1 MKLLLV
7 LLAAVAVL
15 GVQENKNP
23 APAPTR
29 NGSLPWVSPDGSRIA
44 FISERTGNDDVFVI
58 NADGSGELQLTNTAD
73 REGLAGWSPDS
84 KRVVFA
90 VFKNDATTLY
100 EVDLDTKSQRQLAI
114 IPGRSPVLSPDGKQ
128 VVYWSGDWTS
138 MRVFVAPLDDL
149 SKARQIN
156 DGASIAWMTRW
167 SPDGEQI
174 AFTGRND
181 PKSELAIFVVNA
193 DGSGRR
199 QVTRIPAEEGGA
211 QAPAWS
217 RDGRQIAI
225 QVASRTQ
232 KGLAHLWIVDVRTG
246 EARKLNAHDA
256 RYLDE
261 TPSWFLDGK
270 RLAFQSDRSGR
281 MEVWVMNSD
290 GTKAKQLTGTKS
302 TGVSDPAVLR
312 GYQRSITADGLAS
325 RLHFLASDFFE
336 GRETTTRGQKL
347 AAYYLASEYR
357 QLGLTPRGTE
367 KTADPLESYFQPFTV
382 YRRTP
387 KQTRLEVAINGERV
401 AASTFSADAHD
412 DLSFFSTGGLF
423 NATGQVVF
431 AGYGVASDYA
441 ALSAKGIMF
450 ANKWLLI
457 LENDTQFV
465 NKRSALWKI
474 GKPKGV
480 LIVSDVTPRTS
491 GKFADLAAQASL
503 NMQRLGGLSLVESTD
518 FPPTFAIST
527 TLANQLLAPSKQT
540 VESLKK
546 QLDETQKPTVF
557 ELDKSVHV
565 TATIETCAGLK
576 TENVLAFIEG
586 SDPKLKDE
594 VVIISAHYDHL
605 GINPALKGDQIYNGA
620 ADDGSGVVASL
631 ELAQWFMRAKRDGF
645 GPRRSLLFINFS
657 GEEKGLLGS
666 RYYTQQPIVPW
677 ENTVADINMDGV
689 GGFDAK
695 HPSQS
700 KNYIYILGTDELSTD
715 LIDATKRLNQTTEV
729 NLEIT
734 PNKGFGSDHQSFE
747 AQLVPYIYYSTGL
760 TEKYH
765 QPEDEPDTIDYDH
778 LARVVRL
785 VFATAWEVA
794 NRDMRVPAVDR
805 SLLTIEGYTCPPC
818 PFACDDHVFEK
829 GGECPV
835 CGMGLVPK
843 YVRANT
849 PKATRPA
856 A

>member
-1 MKLLLV
+1 MKLTFV
-7 LLAAVAVL
+7 LLALAML
-15 GVQENKNP
+15 GVQDIKNP

-29 NGSLPWVSPDGSRIA
+29 NGSLPWVSPDGSHIA
-44 FISERTGNDDVFVI
+44 FISERSGSDDLFVI
-58 NADGSGELQLTNTAD
+58 AADGSGEQQLTNTPD

-84 KRVVFA
+84 QRVVFA
-90 VFKNDATTLY
+90 VFKNETTTLY
-100 EVDLDTKSQRQLAI
+100 EIDLDGKSQRQLAV
-114 IPGRSPVLSPDGKQ
+114 IPGRSPVVSPDGKQ
-128 VVYWSGDWTS
+128 VVYWSGDWTN
-138 MRVFVAPLDDL
+138 MRVFVASLADL
-149 SKARQIN
+149 SKPRQIN
-156 DGASIAWMTRW
+156 DGTSIAWMTRW
-167 SPDGEQI
+167 SPDGKQI

-199 QVTRIPAEEGGA
+199 QVTRLSAEEGGA

-217 RDGRQIAI
+217 RDGRQLAI
-225 QVASRTQ
+225 QVASRAQ
-232 KGLAHLWIVDVRTG
+232 KGLAHIWIVDVRTG
-246 EARKLNAHDA
+246 EARKLAAHDA

-261 TPSWFLDGK
+261 TPSWFLDGQ

-290 GTKAKQLTGTKS
+290 GSNAKQLTGVKS
-302 TGVSDPAVLR
+302 TSANDPTVLR
-312 GYQRSITADGLAS
+312 SYQRAITPDGLAS
-325 RLHFLASDFFE
+325 RLHFFASDFFE

-357 QLGLTPRGTE
+357 QLGLTPLGTE
-367 KTADPLESYFQPFTV
+367 TTNDPLESYFQPFNV

-401 AASTFSADAHD
+401 ATSTFSADAHD
-412 DLSFFSTGGLF
+412 DLSFFSTGGTV
-423 NATGQVVF
+423 NATGGVVF
-431 AGYGVASDYA
+431 GGYGLASDYA
-441 ALSAKGIMF
+441 ALSAKEL
-450 ANKWLLI
+450 ASKWLLI
-457 LENDTQFV
+457 FENDTQFI

-474 GKPKGV
+474 AKPKGV
-480 LIVSDVTPRTS
+480 LIVSDVTPRTT
-491 GKFADLAAQASL
+491 GKFADLAAQASA
-503 NMQRLGGLSLVESTD
+503 NAQRLGGLSLVESTD

-527 TLANQLLAPSKQT
+527 KLANQLLAPSKQT

-546 QLDETQKPTVF
+546 QLDAAQKPNVF
-557 ELDKSVHV
+557 ELDKNVLV
-565 TATIETCAGLK
+565 TATIEPSASLR

-631 ELAQWFMRAKRDGF
+631 ELAQGFMRAKRDGF
-645 GPRRSLLFINFS
+645 GPRRSILFVNFT

-666 RYYTQQPIVPW
+666 AYYTQQPVVPW
-677 ENTVADINMDGV
+677 EKTVADINMDGV
-689 GGFDAK
+689 GGLDAK
-695 HPSQS
+695 HPTQS
-700 KNYIYILGTDELSTD
+700 KNYIYVLGTDELSTE
-715 LIDATKRLNQTTEV
+715 LINTTKRLNQTTEV
-729 NLEIT
+729 NLELT
-734 PNKGFGSDHQSFE
+734 PNKGFGSDHQNFE
-747 AQLVPYIYYSTGL
+747 ALLIPYIYYSTGL

-794 NRDMRVPAVDR
+794 NQDARVPAVDR
-805 SLLTIEGYTCPPC
+805 SLLTLEGYTCRPC
-818 PFACDDHVFEK
+818 PFACDERVYDQP
-829 GGECPV
+829 GECPV

-843 YVRANT
+843 YARAN
-849 PKATRPA
+849 PPQAKRPA